1 MGVELF
7 YPVVK
12 EHTKE
17 SKIGSLIWSPSTEV
31 TSDYDLFVNE
41 NEIWIDNVIFEATLT
56 LKKMTKRSTT
66 SYYIFED
73 EKGRTFPMD
82 NLRMFELVR
91 DGQISNGK
99 ISGYWTFRK
108 GVAKKNTL
116 KYVPSVSI
124 NKEVVNYEDWL
135 TLQGLYGLVDTKIL
149 VDN

>member
-73 EKGRTFPMD
+73 DKGRTFPMD

-108 GVAKKNTL
+108 GVSKKNTL

>member
-1 MGVELF
+1 MSVELF

-12 EHTKE
+12 EHTKD
-17 SKIGSLIWSPSTEV
+17 SKIGSLIWSPKTIL
-31 TSDYDLFVNE
+31 TSDYSVFVNE

-73 EKGRTFPMD
+73 SKGRTFPMD

-99 ISGYWTFRK
+99 VSGYWTFRK

-116 KYVPSVSI
+116 KYVTSI
-124 NKEVVNYEDWL
+124 GINTEVVNYEDWL
-135 TLQGLYGLVDTKIL
+135 TSQGLYGLVDGKIA
-149 VDN
+149 VTN

>member
-7 YPVVK
+7 YPRVK
-12 EHTKE
+12 NKQ
-17 SKIGSLIWSPSTEV
+17 PSRNWR
-31 TSDYDLFVNE
+31 LFVNE
-41 NEIWIDNVIFEATLT
+41 NEILITTLGG
-56 LKKMTKRSTT
+56 
-66 SYYIFED
+66 IIAED

-116 KYVPSVSI
+116 KYVPSISI
-124 NKEVVNYEDWL
+124 NTEVVNYEDWL
-135 TLQGLYGLVDTKIL
+135 TLQGLYGLVDMKIL
-149 VDN
+149 VNN